1 MTQVQL
7 PETGDRHMIQVINV
21 HKNVMTPEGSLPIPK
36 GLNFS
41 VERGHSLAIQGAS
54 GSGKTTLLALM
65 AGLDLASEGEI
76 FLEGHSL
83 TRLDETGRA
92 RLRARSVGFIF
103 QSFLLLGHLTA
114 LENVMLPLEL
124 KGSKEAESIATEFL
138 KSVGLGERLRH
149 YPAMLSGGEQQR
161 VAIARAFVHQPKC
174 LFADEPTGNL
184 DATTGHRI
192 ADLLFQL
199 NEKAGT
205 TLILVTHE
213 PRLAERC
220 LDRIVLEAGQI
231 VESAHAV

>member
-1 MTQVQL
+1 
-7 PETGDRHMIQVINV
+7 MIQVIDV
-21 HKNVMTPEGSLPIPK
+21 YKHVMTPEGSLSILK

-41 VERGHSLAIQGAS
+41 VKRGHSLAIQGAS

-65 AGLDLASEGEI
+65 AGLDLPSHGEI
-76 FLEGHSL
+76 LLEGHSL
-83 TRLDETGRA
+83 TQMDESGRA
-92 RLRARSVGFIF
+92 RLRARSVGFVF

-124 KGSKEAESIATEFL
+124 KGSRQAKRIASEFL
-138 KSVGLGERLRH
+138 THVGLGERLGH

-161 VAIARAFVHQPKC
+161 VAIARAFVHQPQC

-184 DATTGHRI
+184 DAATGSRI
-192 ADLLFQL
+192 SDLLFNL
-199 NEKAGT
+199 NAEAGT

-220 LDRIVLEAGQI
+220 QHQIRLEAGMI
-231 VESAHAV
+231 VESSHEV